1 MIAADAPDPGS
12 FHLTAARVAPAHAFF
27 GGRRVGIR
35 FRFAAHGPMDVRVEI
50 IRKRRALRRFV
61 LPDAAPRKLQRVVWN
76 GITSRGHGAR
86 DGRYRVRIAPAGGR
100 PRRAGSFVMHS
111 HFYPVRGSHW
121 TRGSIGQFGAPRS
134 GGRRHEGFDVVAAC
148 GTPLAAA
155 RGGRVKRNIYD
166 PALYGN
172 LVIIHGRKSHR
183 DYWYAHL
190 AHRSR
195 FRRGARVRTGQR
207 IGRVG
212 ASGNAR
218 TVGCHLHFEIHSR
231 GRPIDPEPELRR
243 WDGWS

>member
-1 MIAADAPDPGS
+1 VTS
-12 FHLTAARVAPAHAFF
+12 ARVAPVHAFF
-27 GGRRVGIR
+27 DARRVGIR
-35 FRFAAHGPMDVRVEI
+35 FRFAAKGPLDVRVEI
-50 IRKRRALRRFV
+50 VRRRRVVRRFV
-61 LPDAAPRKLQRVVWN
+61 LHHAGPRRLQRVAWN
-76 GITSRGHGAR
+76 GITSRGRPAR
-86 DGRYRVRIAPAGGR
+86 DGRYRVRIYPVGGR
-100 PRRAGSFVMHS
+100 PRRAGSFVLHS
-111 HFYPVRGSHW
+111 HFYPVRGPHW
-121 TRGSIGQFGAPRS
+121 TRGAIGRFGAPRS

-155 RGGRVKRNIYD
+155 RGGRVKRNVYD
-166 PALYGN
+166 PVLYGN
-172 LVIIHGRKSHR
+172 LLIIHGRKSHR

-195 FRRGARVRTGQR
+195 FRQGSRVRTGRR

-231 GRPIDPEPELRR
+231 GRPIDPEPALRS